1 MKGMFPQM
9 QAIAN
14 LSSATCADGHA
25 GQRGHGGQ
33 PDEKYFSH
41 SNQLLSNWHGS
52 CIEKGILHE
61 T

>member
-41 SNQLLSNWHGS
+41 SNQ
-52 CIEKGILHE
+52 
-61 T
+61 